1 MKKIFCGILI
11 FFGFQGC
18 KSPDNQNAKESTKS
32 LSLPYFG
39 EIVIEPTRDYDTV
52 IKLEDYSISSDLN
65 FYEEVVDCE
74 TLSMVELILNDLPTF
89 INKSKEILITD
100 FKKGGAVK
108 DYIEHH
114 LEVMEKSEL
123 ERLLVNADK
132 NESAEKQLLSFMKV
146 VRIGFYP
153 DEDSHYAIFD
163 FSIGTDETDYR
174 ITIRY
179 NNTGNFDSL
188 EFVS

>member
-1 MKKIFCGILI
+1 MRKIICGILI

-18 KSPDNQNAKESTKS
+18 KSQDNQNDNKTTEN

-39 EIVIEPTRDYDTV
+39 EITIEPTRDYDTE
-52 IKLEDYSISSDLN
+52 IKLADYSIASDLN
-65 FYEEVVDCE
+65 FYEEVVNKT
-74 TLSMVELILNDLPTF
+74 TLTEVELILNDLPTF
-89 INKSKEILITD
+89 IDKSKEILIAD
-100 FKKGGAVK
+100 YYKGGAVK
-108 DYIEHH
+108 EYIEHH
-114 LEVMEKSEL
+114 LEVMEKAEL
-123 ERLLVNADK
+123 EQLLKNTDK
-132 NESAEKQLLSFMKV
+132 EEETEKQLLSIMKV

-153 DEDSHYAIFD
+153 DEDSHYAVFD

-179 NNTGNFDSL
+179 NNTENFDSL